1 MNNKRLLNHIPNKT
15 ATRGFSILEFLV
27 ASLLSMIVLMAVS
40 STYFTARG
48 LNKSANARIGIQQDL
63 RNAANM
69 IVRDARMA
77 GNFGCFN
84 MANFPAS
91 AVIED
96 KSSDEYT
103 LKTAGVNNLL
113 PIKEINKLSYP
124 GFVQADNDKA
134 LLFQYGIDIDIDKK
148 NPTAKTAIVSS
159 CFGIAKPHTEIK
171 DLAAAKSAL
180 KITNSDQD
188 GSIAIMKHEMIAY
201 AVGTLGKESGLFRF
215 QLSNDGSWSSPQLL
229 IKDIKSMKIR
239 YFYANCSDAPNAS
252 ASATSEETFDH
263 KVALDRSLNAKS
275 PASVQ
280 IELDGKNADSD
291 KGDKKNE
298 NGKSIDV
305 EKDNTVDIY
314 NINATIRGGNVCADR
329 SL

>member
-15 ATRGFSILEFLV
+15 TMRGFSILEFLV

-48 LNKSANARIGIQQDL
+48 LNKSANTRIGIQQDL

-84 MANFPAS
+84 MSNFPAS

-103 LKTAGVNNLL
+103 LKTTGVNNLL
-113 PIKEINKLSYP
+113 PIKEINKLGYA
-124 GFVQADNDKA
+124 GFAQTGKA
-134 LLFQYGIDIDIDKK
+134 LLFQYGIDKA
-148 NPTAKTAIVSS
+148 NPAAKTAIVSS
-159 CFGIAKPHTEIK
+159 CFGIAKPQTEIK
-171 DLAAAKSAL
+171 DLDAAKTAL
-180 KITNSDQD
+180 KMTDSDQN

-201 AVGTLGKESGLFRF
+201 AVGKLGEESGLFRF
-215 QLSNDGSWSSPQLL
+215 QLSNDGSWSNPQLL
-229 IKDIKSMKIR
+229 IKGITAMDIHYI
-239 YFYANCSDAPNAS
+239 YAECPDSENAS
-252 ASATSEETFDH
+252 ASGLNTESFDY
-263 KVALDRSLNAKS
+263 KNALDISAKAKS
-275 PASVQ
+275 PASIQ
-280 IELDGKNADSD
+280 IVLN
-291 KGDKKNE
+291 
-298 NGKSIDV
+298 NGSIDPSK
-305 EKDNTVDIY
+305 EQDNKVDIY

>member
-15 ATRGFSILEFLV
+15 AMRGFSILEFLV

-63 RNAANM
+63 RNAAHM

-96 KSSDEYT
+96 KSSDEYA
-103 LKTAGVNNLL
+103 LKTAGVNKLL
-113 PIKEINKLSYP
+113 PVKEINKLSYT
-124 GFVQADNDKA
+124 GFAQTGKA
-134 LLFQYGIDIDIDKK
+134 LLFQYGIDKADS
-148 NPTAKTAIVSS
+148 TEKTAIASS
-159 CFGIAKPHTEIK
+159 CYGIAKPHTEIK

-188 GSIAIMKHEMIAY
+188 GSIAIMKHEIIAY
-201 AVGTLGKESGLFRF
+201 AVGKLGKEIGLFRF
-215 QLSNDGSWSSPQLL
+215 QLSDDGSWNNPQLL
-229 IKDIKSMKIR
+229 IKDIESMKIH

-252 ASATSEETFDH
+252 TSATSEENFVRAD
-263 KVALDRSLNAKS
+263 KLDISPEAKS
-275 PASVQ
+275 PASIQ
-280 IELDGKNADSD
+280 IVL
-291 KGDKKNE
+291 
-298 NGKSIDV
+298 NGGSIDSST
-305 EKDNTVDIY
+305 EKDNKVDIY

>member
-15 ATRGFSILEFLV
+15 AIRGFSILEFLV

-48 LNKSANARIGIQQDL
+48 LNKSANTRIGIQQDL
-63 RNAANM
+63 RNTANM

-84 MANFPAS
+84 MSNFPAS

-103 LKTAGVNNLL
+103 LKTAGVNKLL
-113 PIKEINKLSYP
+113 PVKEINKLGYA
-124 GFVQADNDKA
+124 GFAQTGKA
-134 LLFQYGIDIDIDKK
+134 LLFQYGIDKA
-148 NPTAKTAIVSS
+148 NPAAKTAIVSN
-159 CFGIAKPHTEIK
+159 CFGIAKPQTEIK
-171 DLAAAKSAL
+171 DLDAAKTAL
-180 KITNSDQD
+180 KITDPDQN

-201 AVGTLGKESGLFRF
+201 AVGKLGEESGLFRF
-215 QLSNDGSWSSPQLL
+215 QLSNDGSWSNPQLL
-229 IKDIKSMKIR
+229 IKGITAMDIHYI
-239 YFYANCSDAPNAS
+239 YAECPDSENAS
-252 ASATSEETFDH
+252 ASGVNTESFDY
-263 KVALDRSLNAKS
+263 KNALDISAEAKS
-275 PASVQ
+275 PASIQ
-280 IELDGKNADSD
+280 IVLN
-291 KGDKKNE
+291 
-298 NGKSIDV
+298 NGSIDPSK
-305 EKDNTVDIY
+305 EQDNKVDIY

>member
-15 ATRGFSILEFLV
+15 AIRGFSILEFLV

-113 PIKEINKLSYP
+113 PIKEIKLSYA
-124 GFVQADNDKA
+124 GFAQTGRA
-134 LLFQYGIDIDIDKK
+134 LLFQYGIDKADS
-148 NPTAKTAIVSS
+148 PAKTAIASS
-159 CFGIAKPHTEIK
+159 CSRIAKPHTEIN
-171 DLAAAKSAL
+171 DLAAAKLAL
-180 KITNSDQD
+180 KITDSDQD

-201 AVGTLGKESGLFRF
+201 AVGKLREESGLFRF
-215 QLSNDGSWSSPQLL
+215 QLSNDGSWSNPQLL
-229 IKDIKSMKIR
+229 IKGITTMDIHYI
-239 YFYANCSDAPNAS
+239 YAECPDSENTS
-252 ASATSEETFDH
+252 ASGVNTESFDY
-263 KVALDRSLNAKS
+263 KNALDISSEAKS
-275 PASVQ
+275 PAAVQ
-280 IELDGKNADSD
+280 IVL
-291 KGDKKNE
+291 
-298 NGKSIDV
+298 NGGSIDSST
-305 EKDNTVDIY
+305 EKDNKVDIY

>member
-1 MNNKRLLNHIPNKT
+1 MNNKRLLNHIPNKI
-15 ATRGFSILEFLV
+15 AIRGFSILEFLV

-84 MANFPAS
+84 MANFPVS
-91 AVIED
+91 SVIED

-113 PIKEINKLSYP
+113 PVKEIELSYP
-124 GFVQADNDKA
+124 GFTQKGPA
-134 LLFQYGIDIDIDKK
+134 LLFQYGIDEK
-148 NPTAKTAIVSS
+148 PTAKTAIVSS
-159 CFGIAKPHTEIK
+159 CSGIIKLDNLDNLKTAKLT
-171 DLAAAKSAL
+171 LAKSEPEG
-180 KITNSDQD
+180 T
-188 GSIAIMKHEMIAY
+188 IAIMKHEMIAY
-201 AVGTLGKESGLFRF
+201 AVGKLGEESKESSLFRF
-215 QLSNDGSWSSPQLL
+215 QLSDDGSWSNPQLL
-229 IKDIKSMKIR
+229 IKGITTMDIHYI
-239 YFYANCSDAPNAS
+239 YAECPDSENAS
-252 ASATSEETFDH
+252 ASGVNTESFDY
-263 KVALDRSLNAKS
+263 KNALDISAEAKS
-275 PASVQ
+275 PASIQ
-280 IELDGKNADSD
+280 IVLN
-291 KGDKKNE
+291 
-298 NGKSIDV
+298 NGSIDPSK
-305 EKDNTVDIY
+305 EQDNKVDIY

>member
-15 ATRGFSILEFLV
+15 AIRGFSILEFLV

-96 KSSDEYT
+96 KNSDEYA
-103 LKTAGVNNLL
+103 LKTAGVNKLL
-113 PIKEINKLSYP
+113 PVKEINKLSYT
-124 GFVQADNDKA
+124 GFAQTGKA
-134 LLFQYGIDIDIDKK
+134 LLFQYGIDKADS
-148 NPTAKTAIVSS
+148 TEKTAIASS
-159 CFGIAKPHTEIK
+159 CSGIAKPYTKIK
-171 DLAAAKSAL
+171 DLAAAKLAL
-180 KITNSDQD
+180 KITDSDQD

-201 AVGTLGKESGLFRF
+201 AVGKLGEESKESSLFRF
-215 QLSNDGSWSSPQLL
+215 QLSDDGSWSNPQLL
-229 IKDIKSMKIR
+229 IKGITTMDIHYI
-239 YFYANCSDAPNAS
+239 YAECPDSENAS
-252 ASATSEETFDH
+252 ASGVNTESFDY
-263 KVALDRSLNAKS
+263 KNALDISAEAKS
-275 PASVQ
+275 PASIQ
-280 IELDGKNADSD
+280 IVLN
-291 KGDKKNE
+291 
-298 NGKSIDV
+298 NGSIDPSK
-305 EKDNTVDIY
+305 EQDNKVDIY

>member
-15 ATRGFSILEFLV
+15 AMRGFSILEFLV

-48 LNKSANARIGIQQDL
+48 LNKSANTRIGIQQNL

-84 MANFPAS
+84 MSNFPAS

-96 KSSDEYT
+96 KSSDEYA
-103 LKTAGVNNLL
+103 LKTAGVNKLL
-113 PIKEINKLSYP
+113 PVKEINKLSYT
-124 GFVQADNDKA
+124 GFAQTGKA
-134 LLFQYGIDIDIDKK
+134 LLFQYGIDKADS
-148 NPTAKTAIVSS
+148 TEKTAIASS
-159 CFGIAKPHTEIK
+159 CYGIAKPHTEIK

-188 GSIAIMKHEMIAY
+188 GSIAIMKHEIIAY
-201 AVGTLGKESGLFRF
+201 AVGKLGKEIGLFRF
-215 QLSNDGSWSSPQLL
+215 QLSDDGSWNNPQLL
-229 IKDIKSMKIR
+229 IKDIESMKIH

-252 ASATSEETFDH
+252 TSATSEENFVRAD
-263 KVALDRSLNAKS
+263 KLDISPEAKS
-275 PASVQ
+275 PASIQ
-280 IELDGKNADSD
+280 IVL
-291 KGDKKNE
+291 
-298 NGKSIDV
+298 NGGSIDSST
-305 EKDNTVDIY
+305 EKDNKVDIY

>member
-1 MNNKRLLNHIPNKT
+1 M
-15 ATRGFSILEFLV
+15 RGFSILEFLV

-48 LNKSANARIGIQQDL
+48 LNKSANTRIGIQQDL

-84 MANFPAS
+84 MSNFPAS

-103 LKTAGVNNLL
+103 LKTTGVNNLL
-113 PIKEINKLSYP
+113 PIKEINKLGYA
-124 GFVQADNDKA
+124 GFAQTGKA
-134 LLFQYGIDIDIDKK
+134 LLFQYGIDKA
-148 NPTAKTAIVSS
+148 NPAAKTAIVSS
-159 CFGIAKPHTEIK
+159 CFGIAKPQTEIK
-171 DLAAAKSAL
+171 DLDAAKTAL
-180 KITNSDQD
+180 KMTDSDQN

-201 AVGTLGKESGLFRF
+201 AVGKLGEESGLFRF
-215 QLSNDGSWSSPQLL
+215 QLSNDGSWSNPQLL
-229 IKDIKSMKIR
+229 IKGITAMDIHYI
-239 YFYANCSDAPNAS
+239 YAECPHSENTS
-252 ASATSEETFDH
+252 ASGVNTESFDY
-263 KVALDRSLNAKS
+263 KTALDSSAEAKS
-275 PASVQ
+275 PASIQ
-280 IELDGKNADSD
+280 IVLN
-291 KGDKKNE
+291 
-298 NGKSIDV
+298 NGSIDPSK
-305 EKDNTVDIY
+305 EQDNKVDIY

>member
-15 ATRGFSILEFLV
+15 AMRGFSILEFLV

-40 STYFTARG
+40 STYFSARG

-84 MANFPAS
+84 MANFPVS
-91 AVIED
+91 SVIED

-113 PIKEINKLSYP
+113 PVKEIELSYP
-124 GFVQADNDKA
+124 GFTQKGPA
-134 LLFQYGIDIDIDKK
+134 LLFQYGIDEK
-148 NPTAKTAIVSS
+148 PTAKTAIVSS
-159 CFGIAKPHTEIK
+159 CSGIIKLDNLDNLKTAKLT
-171 DLAAAKSAL
+171 LAKSEPEG
-180 KITNSDQD
+180 T
-188 GSIAIMKHEMIAY
+188 IAIMKHEMIAY
-201 AVGTLGKESGLFRF
+201 AVGKLGEESGLFRF
-215 QLSNDGSWSSPQLL
+215 QLSDDGSWGNPQLL
-229 IKDIKSMKIR
+229 IKGITAMDIHYI
-239 YFYANCSDAPNAS
+239 YAECPHSENAS
-252 ASATSEETFDH
+252 ASGVNTESFDY
-263 KVALDRSLNAKS
+263 KTALDSSAEAKS
-275 PASVQ
+275 PASIQ
-280 IELDGKNADSD
+280 IVLN
-291 KGDKKNE
+291 
-298 NGKSIDV
+298 NGSIDSSK
-305 EKDNTVDIY
+305 EQDNKVDIY

>member
-15 ATRGFSILEFLV
+15 AIRGFSILEFLV

-103 LKTAGVNNLL
+103 LKTAGVNKLL
-113 PIKEINKLSYP
+113 PVKEINKLSYT
-124 GFVQADNDKA
+124 GFAQTGKA
-134 LLFQYGIDIDIDKK
+134 LLFQYGIDKK
-148 NPTAKTAIVSS
+148 NPAAKTAIASS
-159 CFGIAKPHTEIK
+159 CYGIAKPHTEIK

-188 GSIAIMKHEMIAY
+188 GSIAIMKHEIIAY
-201 AVGTLGKESGLFRF
+201 AVGKLGKEIGLFRF
-215 QLSNDGSWSSPQLL
+215 QLSDDGSWNNPQLL
-229 IKDIKSMKIR
+229 IKDIESMKIH

-252 ASATSEETFDH
+252 TSATSEENFVRAD
-263 KVALDRSLNAKS
+263 KLDISPEAKS
-275 PASVQ
+275 PASIQ
-280 IELDGKNADSD
+280 IVL
-291 KGDKKNE
+291 
-298 NGKSIDV
+298 NGGSIDSST
-305 EKDNTVDIY
+305 EKDNKVDIY

>member
-15 ATRGFSILEFLV
+15 AIRGFSILEFLV

-103 LKTAGVNNLL
+103 LKTADVNNLL
-113 PIKEINKLSYP
+113 PVKEINLSYP
-124 GFVQADNDKA
+124 GFKKA
-134 LLFQYGIDIDIDKK
+134 LLFQYGIDKK
-148 NPTAKTAIVSS
+148 NPVAKTAIASS

-171 DLAAAKSAL
+171 DLAAAKLAL
-180 KITNSDQD
+180 KITDSDQD
-188 GSIAIMKHEMIAY
+188 GSIAIMKHEINLAKRT
-201 AVGTLGKESGLFRF
+201 VCSV
-215 QLSNDGSWSSPQLL
+215 SNYQMMAHGV
-229 IKDIKSMKIR
+229 IR
-239 YFYANCSDAPNAS
+239 SC
-252 ASATSEETFDH
+252 
-263 KVALDRSLNAKS
+263 
-275 PASVQ
+275 
-280 IELDGKNADSD
+280 
-291 KGDKKNE
+291 
-298 NGKSIDV
+298 
-305 EKDNTVDIY
+305 
-314 NINATIRGGNVCADR
+314 
-329 SL
+329 

>member
-1 MNNKRLLNHIPNKT
+1 M
-15 ATRGFSILEFLV
+15 RGFSILEFLV

-84 MANFPAS
+84 MSNFPAS
-91 AVIED
+91 AVTED

-113 PIKEINKLSYP
+113 PIKEINKLGYA
-124 GFVQADNDKA
+124 GFAQTGKA
-134 LLFQYGIDIDIDKK
+134 LLFQYGIDKA
-148 NPTAKTAIVSS
+148 NPVAKTAIVSS
-159 CFGIAKPHTEIK
+159 CSGIAKPQTEIK
-171 DLAAAKSAL
+171 DLDAAKTAL
-180 KITNSDQD
+180 KITDSDQN

-201 AVGTLGKESGLFRF
+201 AVGKLGEESGLFRF
-215 QLSNDGSWSSPQLL
+215 QLSNDGSWSNPQLL
-229 IKDIKSMKIR
+229 IKGITTMDIHYI
-239 YFYANCSDAPNAS
+239 YAECPHSENTS
-252 ASATSEETFDH
+252 ASGVNTESFNYKT
-263 KVALDRSLNAKS
+263 ALDSSAEAKS
-275 PASVQ
+275 PASIQ
-280 IELDGKNADSD
+280 IVLN
-291 KGDKKNE
+291 
-298 NGKSIDV
+298 NGSIDPSK
-305 EKDNTVDIY
+305 EQDNKVDIY

>member
-15 ATRGFSILEFLV
+15 AIRGFSILEFLV

-69 IVRDARMA
+69 VVRDARMA

-84 MANFPAS
+84 MSNFPAS

-103 LKTAGVNNLL
+103 LKTANNLL
-113 PIKEINKLSYP
+113 PIKEIELSYP
-124 GFVQADNDKA
+124 GFTQKGKA
-134 LLFQYGIDIDIDKK
+134 LLFQYGIDKADAA
-148 NPTAKTAIVSS
+148 AKTAIVSS
-159 CFGIAKPHTEIK
+159 CSRIAKPQTKIK
-171 DLAAAKSAL
+171 DLNTAKSAL
-180 KITNSDQD
+180 NLKITDSDQD
-188 GSIAIMKHEMIAY
+188 GSIAIMKHEIIAY
-201 AVGTLGKESGLFRF
+201 AVGKLGEESGLFRF
-215 QLSNDGSWSSPQLL
+215 QLSNDGSWSNPQLL
-229 IKDIKSMKIR
+229 IKGITTMDIHYI
-239 YFYANCSDAPNAS
+239 YAECPNSENAS
-252 ASATSEETFDH
+252 ASGVNTESFDY
-263 KVALDRSLNAKS
+263 KNALDISAEAKS
-275 PASVQ
+275 PASIQ
-280 IELDGKNADSD
+280 IVLN
-291 KGDKKNE
+291 
-298 NGKSIDV
+298 NGSIDPSK
-305 EKDNTVDIY
+305 EQDNKVDIY

>member
-15 ATRGFSILEFLV
+15 AMRGFSILEFLV

-48 LNKSANARIGIQQDL
+48 LNKSANTRIGIQQDL

-84 MANFPAS
+84 MSNFPAS

-103 LKTAGVNNLL
+103 LKTTGVNNLL
-113 PIKEINKLSYP
+113 PIKEINKLGYA
-124 GFVQADNDKA
+124 GFAQTGKA
-134 LLFQYGIDIDIDKK
+134 LLFQYGIDKA
-148 NPTAKTAIVSS
+148 NPAAKTAIVSS
-159 CFGIAKPHTEIK
+159 CFGIAKPQTEIK
-171 DLAAAKSAL
+171 DLDAAKTAL
-180 KITNSDQD
+180 KMTDSDQN

-201 AVGTLGKESGLFRF
+201 AVGKLGEESGLFRF
-215 QLSNDGSWSSPQLL
+215 QLSNDGSWSNPQLL
-229 IKDIKSMKIR
+229 IKGITAMDIHYI
-239 YFYANCSDAPNAS
+239 YAECPDSENAS
-252 ASATSEETFDH
+252 ASGLNTESFDY
-263 KVALDRSLNAKS
+263 KNALDISAKAKS
-275 PASVQ
+275 PASIQ
-280 IELDGKNADSD
+280 IVLN
-291 KGDKKNE
+291 
-298 NGKSIDV
+298 NGSIDPSK
-305 EKDNTVDIY
+305 EQDNKVDIY

>member
-1 MNNKRLLNHIPNKT
+1 M
-15 ATRGFSILEFLV
+15 RGFSILEFLV
-27 ASLLSMIVLMAVS
+27 ASLLSMIVLMAIS

-48 LNKSANARIGIQQDL
+48 LNKSANTRIGIQQDL
-63 RNAANM
+63 RNTANM

-84 MANFPAS
+84 MSNFPAS

-103 LKTAGVNNLL
+103 LKTAGVNKLL
-113 PIKEINKLSYP
+113 PVKEINKLGYA
-124 GFVQADNDKA
+124 GFAQTGKA
-134 LLFQYGIDIDIDKK
+134 LLFQYGIDKE

-201 AVGTLGKESGLFRF
+201 AVGTLGKERGLFRF

-229 IKDIKSMKIR
+229 IKGITTMDIHYI
-239 YFYANCSDAPNAS
+239 YAECPHSENAS
-252 ASATSEETFDH
+252 ASGVNTESFDY
-263 KVALDRSLNAKS
+263 KNALDISAEAKS
-275 PASVQ
+275 PASIQ
-280 IELDGKNADSD
+280 IVLN
-291 KGDKKNE
+291 
-298 NGKSIDV
+298 NGSIDPSK
-305 EKDNTVDIY
+305 EQDNKVDIY

>member
-15 ATRGFSILEFLV
+15 AIRGFSILEFLV

-48 LNKSANARIGIQQDL
+48 LNKSANTRIGIQQDL

-84 MANFPAS
+84 MSNFPAS

-113 PIKEINKLSYP
+113 PVKEIELSYP
-124 GFVQADNDKA
+124 GFTQKGPA
-134 LLFQYGIDIDIDKK
+134 LLFQYGIDEK
-148 NPTAKTAIVSS
+148 PTAKTAIVSS
-159 CFGIAKPHTEIK
+159 CSGIIKLDNLDNLKTAKLT
-171 DLAAAKSAL
+171 LAKSEPEG
-180 KITNSDQD
+180 T
-188 GSIAIMKHEMIAY
+188 IAIMKHEMIAY
-201 AVGTLGKESGLFRF
+201 AVGTLGEESKESSLFRF
-215 QLSNDGSWSSPQLL
+215 QLSDDGSWSNPQLL
-229 IKDIKSMKIR
+229 IKGITAMDIHYI
-239 YFYANCSDAPNAS
+239 YAECSDSENAS
-252 ASATSEETFDH
+252 ASGANAETFKYADQ
-263 KVALDRSLNAKS
+263 LDTSIEAKS
-275 PASVQ
+275 PASIQ
-280 IELDGKNADSD
+280 IVLN
-291 KGDKKNE
+291 
-298 NGKSIDV
+298 NGSIDPSK
-305 EKDNTVDIY
+305 EQDNKVDIY

>member
-1 MNNKRLLNHIPNKT
+1 M
-15 ATRGFSILEFLV
+15 RGFSILEFLV
-27 ASLLSMIVLMAVS
+27 ASLLSMIVLRAVS

-96 KSSDEYT
+96 KSSDEYA
-103 LKTAGVNNLL
+103 LKTAGVNKLL
-113 PIKEINKLSYP
+113 PVKEINKLSYT
-124 GFVQADNDKA
+124 GFAQTGKA
-134 LLFQYGIDIDIDKK
+134 LLFQYGIDKADS
-148 NPTAKTAIVSS
+148 TEKTAIASS
-159 CFGIAKPHTEIK
+159 CYGIAKPHTEIK

-188 GSIAIMKHEMIAY
+188 GSIAIMKHEIIAY
-201 AVGTLGKESGLFRF
+201 AVGKLGKEIGLFRF
-215 QLSNDGSWSSPQLL
+215 QLSDDGSWNNPQLL
-229 IKDIKSMKIR
+229 IKDIESMKIH

-252 ASATSEETFDH
+252 TSATSEENFVRAD
-263 KVALDRSLNAKS
+263 KLDISPEAKS
-275 PASVQ
+275 PASIQ
-280 IELDGKNADSD
+280 IVL
-291 KGDKKNE
+291 
-298 NGKSIDV
+298 NGGSIDSST
-305 EKDNTVDIY
+305 EKDNKVDIY

>member
-15 ATRGFSILEFLV
+15 AIRGFSILEFLV

-48 LNKSANARIGIQQDL
+48 LNKSANTRIGIQQDL

-84 MANFPAS
+84 MSNFPAS

-113 PIKEINKLSYP
+113 PIKEINKLGYA
-124 GFVQADNDKA
+124 GFAQTGKA
-134 LLFQYGIDIDIDKK
+134 LLFQYGIDKADS
-148 NPTAKTAIVSS
+148 TEKTAIASS
-159 CFGIAKPHTEIK
+159 CYGIAKPHTEIK

-188 GSIAIMKHEMIAY
+188 GSIAIMKHEIIAY
-201 AVGTLGKESGLFRF
+201 AVGKLGKEIGLFRF
-215 QLSNDGSWSSPQLL
+215 QLSDDGSWNNPQLL
-229 IKDIKSMKIR
+229 IKDIESMKIH

-252 ASATSEETFDH
+252 TSATSEENFVRAD
-263 KVALDRSLNAKS
+263 KLDISPEAKS
-275 PASVQ
+275 PASIQ
-280 IELDGKNADSD
+280 IVL
-291 KGDKKNE
+291 
-298 NGKSIDV
+298 NGGSIDSST
-305 EKDNTVDIY
+305 EKDNKVDIY

>member
-1 MNNKRLLNHIPNKT
+1 M
-15 ATRGFSILEFLV
+15 RGFSILEFLV

-48 LNKSANARIGIQQDL
+48 LNKSANIRIGIQQDL

-84 MANFPAS
+84 MSNLPAS
-91 AVIED
+91 AVTED

-113 PIKEINKLSYP
+113 PIKEIKKLGYA
-124 GFVQADNDKA
+124 GFAQTGKA
-134 LLFQYGIDIDIDKK
+134 LLFQYGIDKA
-148 NPTAKTAIVSS
+148 NPAEKTAIVSS
-159 CFGIAKPHTEIK
+159 CSGIAKPQKEIK
-171 DLAAAKSAL
+171 DLDAAKTVL
-180 KITNSDQD
+180 KMTDSDQN

-201 AVGTLGKESGLFRF
+201 AVGTLGEESGLFRF
-215 QLSNDGSWSSPQLL
+215 QLSNDGSWSNPQLL
-229 IKDIKSMKIR
+229 IKGITTMDIHYI
-239 YFYANCSDAPNAS
+239 YAECPDSENAS
-252 ASATSEETFDH
+252 TSGVNTESFDY
-263 KVALDRSLNAKS
+263 KNALDISTEAKS
-275 PASVQ
+275 PASIQ
-280 IELDGKNADSD
+280 IVLN
-291 KGDKKNE
+291 
-298 NGKSIDV
+298 NGSIDPSK
-305 EKDNTVDIY
+305 EQDNKVDIY

>member
-1 MNNKRLLNHIPNKT
+1 M
-15 ATRGFSILEFLV
+15 RGFSILEFLV

-48 LNKSANARIGIQQDL
+48 LNKSANTRIGIQQDL

-84 MANFPAS
+84 MSNFPAS

-113 PIKEINKLSYP
+113 PIKEINKLGYA
-124 GFVQADNDKA
+124 GFAQTGKA
-134 LLFQYGIDIDIDKK
+134 LLFQYGIDKA
-148 NPTAKTAIVSS
+148 NPAAKTAIVSS
-159 CFGIAKPHTEIK
+159 CSGIAKPQTEIK
-171 DLAAAKSAL
+171 DLDAAKTAL
-180 KITNSDQD
+180 KMTDSDQN

-201 AVGTLGKESGLFRF
+201 AVGKLGEESGLFRF
-215 QLSNDGSWSSPQLL
+215 QLSNDGSWSNPQLL
-229 IKDIKSMKIR
+229 IKGITTMDIHYI
-239 YFYANCSDAPNAS
+239 YAECPNSENAS
-252 ASATSEETFDH
+252 ASGVNTESFDY
-263 KVALDRSLNAKS
+263 KNALDISAEAKS
-275 PASVQ
+275 PASIQ
-280 IELDGKNADSD
+280 IVLN
-291 KGDKKNE
+291 
-298 NGKSIDV
+298 NGSIDPSK
-305 EKDNTVDIY
+305 EQDNKVDIY

>member
-15 ATRGFSILEFLV
+15 AIRGFSILEFLV

-96 KSSDEYT
+96 KSSDEYA

-113 PIKEINKLSYP
+113 PVKEIKLSYP
-124 GFVQADNDKA
+124 GFVQPDNEKA
-134 LLFQYGIDIDIDKK
+134 LLFQYGIDIDKK
-148 NPTAKTAIVSS
+148 NPTAKTAIASS
-159 CFGIAKPHTEIK
+159 CSVIAKPHTEIK

-180 KITNSDQD
+180 KITDSDQN

-201 AVGTLGKESGLFRF
+201 AVGTLGKEIGLFRF
-215 QLSNDGSWSSPQLL
+215 QLSDDGSWNNPQLL
-229 IKDIKSMKIR
+229 IKDIESMKIH

-252 ASATSEETFDH
+252 ASATSEENFVRAD
-263 KVALDRSLNAKS
+263 KLDTSPEAKS
-275 PASVQ
+275 PASIQ
-280 IELDGKNADSD
+280 IVL
-291 KGDKKNE
+291 
-298 NGKSIDV
+298 NGGSIDSST
-305 EKDNTVDIY
+305 EKDNKVDIY

>member
-15 ATRGFSILEFLV
+15 AMHGFSILEFLV

-96 KSSDEYT
+96 KSSNEYT
-103 LKTAGVNNLL
+103 LKTADVNNLL
-113 PIKEINKLSYP
+113 PVKEINLSYP
-124 GFVQADNDKA
+124 GFKKA
-134 LLFQYGIDIDIDKK
+134 LLFQYGIDIDKK
-148 NPTAKTAIVSS
+148 NPAAKTAIVSS
-159 CFGIAKPHTEIK
+159 CSRIAKPHTEIK
-171 DLAAAKSAL
+171 NLEAAKSAL
-180 KITNSDQD
+180 KITDSDQN

-201 AVGTLGKESGLFRF
+201 AVGTLDKENGLFRF
-215 QLSNDGSWSSPQLL
+215 QLSDDGSWSNPQLL
-229 IKDIKSMKIR
+229 IKGITAMDIHYI
-239 YFYANCSDAPNAS
+239 YAECPDSESAS
-252 ASATSEETFDH
+252 ASGANAETFKYADQ
-263 KVALDRSLNAKS
+263 LDTSIEAKS

-280 IELDGKNADSD
+280 IVL
-291 KGDKKNE
+291 
-298 NGKSIDV
+298 NGGSIDSST
-305 EKDNTVDIY
+305 EKDNTVNIY
-314 NINATIRGGNVCADR
+314 KINATIRGGNVCADR

>member
-1 MNNKRLLNHIPNKT
+1 M
-15 ATRGFSILEFLV
+15 RGFSILEFLV

-48 LNKSANARIGIQQDL
+48 LNKSANIRIGIQQDL

-84 MANFPAS
+84 MSNLPAS
-91 AVIED
+91 AVTED

-113 PIKEINKLSYP
+113 PIKEIKKLGYA
-124 GFVQADNDKA
+124 GFAQTGKA
-134 LLFQYGIDIDIDKK
+134 LLFQYGIDKA
-148 NPTAKTAIVSS
+148 NPAEKTAIVSS
-159 CFGIAKPHTEIK
+159 CSGIAKPQKEIK
-171 DLAAAKSAL
+171 DLDAAKTVL
-180 KITNSDQD
+180 KMTDSDQN

-201 AVGTLGKESGLFRF
+201 SVGKLGEESGLFRF
-215 QLSNDGSWSSPQLL
+215 QLSDDGSWGNPQLL
-229 IKDIKSMKIR
+229 IKGITAMDIHYI
-239 YFYANCSDAPNAS
+239 YAECPHSENAPAS
-252 ASATSEETFDH
+252 GVNTESFDY
-263 KVALDRSLNAKS
+263 KTALDSSAEAKS
-275 PASVQ
+275 PASIQ
-280 IELDGKNADSD
+280 IVLN
-291 KGDKKNE
+291 
-298 NGKSIDV
+298 NGSIDPSK
-305 EKDNTVDIY
+305 EQDNKVDIY

>member
-1 MNNKRLLNHIPNKT
+1 MNNKRLLNHISNKT
-15 ATRGFSILEFLV
+15 AMRGFSILEFLV

-48 LNKSANARIGIQQDL
+48 LNKSANTRIGIQQDL

-84 MANFPAS
+84 MANLPAS

-96 KSSDEYT
+96 KSSDEYA
-103 LKTAGVNNLL
+103 LKTAGVNKLL
-113 PIKEINKLSYP
+113 PVKEINKLSYT
-124 GFVQADNDKA
+124 GFDQTGKA
-134 LLFQYGIDIDIDKK
+134 LLFQYGIDKADSA
-148 NPTAKTAIVSS
+148 AKTAIASS
-159 CFGIAKPHTEIK
+159 CSGIAKPHTEIK
-171 DLAAAKSAL
+171 DLAAAKLAL
-180 KITNSDQD
+180 KINDPDQD

-201 AVGTLGKESGLFRF
+201 AVGTLGEESKERSLFRF
-215 QLSNDGSWSSPQLL
+215 QLSDDGSWNNPQLL
-229 IKDIKSMKIR
+229 IKDIESMKIH

-252 ASATSEETFDH
+252 ASATSEENFVRAD
-263 KVALDRSLNAKS
+263 KLDISPEAKS
-275 PASVQ
+275 PASIQ
-280 IELDGKNADSD
+280 IVL
-291 KGDKKNE
+291 
-298 NGKSIDV
+298 NGGSIDSST
-305 EKDNTVDIY
+305 EKDNKVDIY

>member
-1 MNNKRLLNHIPNKT
+1 MNNKRLLNHISNKT
-15 ATRGFSILEFLV
+15 AMRGFSILEFLV

-48 LNKSANARIGIQQDL
+48 LNKSANTRIGIQQNL

-84 MANFPAS
+84 MSNFPAS

-103 LKTAGVNNLL
+103 LKTANNLL
-113 PIKEINKLSYP
+113 PIKEIELSYP
-124 GFVQADNDKA
+124 GFTQKGKA
-134 LLFQYGIDIDIDKK
+134 LLFQYGIDKADAA
-148 NPTAKTAIVSS
+148 AKTAIVSS
-159 CFGIAKPHTEIK
+159 CSRIAKPQTKIK
-171 DLAAAKSAL
+171 DLNTAKSAL
-180 KITNSDQD
+180 NLKITDSDQD

-201 AVGTLGKESGLFRF
+201 AVGKLGEESKESSLFRF
-215 QLSNDGSWSSPQLL
+215 QLSDDGSWSNPQLL
-229 IKDIKSMKIR
+229 IKGITTMDIHYI
-239 YFYANCSDAPNAS
+239 YAECLDSESESAS
-252 ASATSEETFDH
+252 ASGANAETFKYSDQ
-263 KVALDRSLNAKS
+263 LDTSIEAKS
-275 PASVQ
+275 PASIQ
-280 IELDGKNADSD
+280 IVLN
-291 KGDKKNE
+291 
-298 NGKSIDV
+298 NGSIDPSK
-305 EKDNTVDIY
+305 EQDNKVDIY

>member
-15 ATRGFSILEFLV
+15 AIRGFSILEFLV

-84 MANFPAS
+84 MSNSPAS

-96 KSSDEYT
+96 KSSDEYA
-103 LKTAGVNNLL
+103 LKTAGVNKLL
-113 PIKEINKLSYP
+113 PVKEIKLSYP
-124 GFVQADNDKA
+124 GFAQTGKA
-134 LLFQYGIDIDIDKK
+134 LLFQYGIDKADA
-148 NPTAKTAIVSS
+148 TEKTAIASS
-159 CFGIAKPHTEIK
+159 CYGIAKPHTKIK

-201 AVGTLGKESGLFRF
+201 AVGTLGEESGLFRF
-215 QLSNDGSWSSPQLL
+215 QLSNDGSWSNPQLL
-229 IKDIKSMKIR
+229 IKGITAMDIHYI
-239 YFYANCSDAPNAS
+239 YAECPDSENAS
-252 ASATSEETFDH
+252 ASGVNTESFDY
-263 KVALDRSLNAKS
+263 KNALDISAEAKS
-275 PASVQ
+275 PASIQ
-280 IELDGKNADSD
+280 IVLN
-291 KGDKKNE
+291 
-298 NGKSIDV
+298 NGSIDPSK
-305 EKDNTVDIY
+305 EQDNKVDIY
-314 NINATIRGGNVCADR
+314 KINATIRGGNVCADR

>member
-15 ATRGFSILEFLV
+15 AIRGFSILEFLV

-96 KSSDEYT
+96 KNSDEYA
-103 LKTAGVNNLL
+103 LKTAGVNKLL
-113 PIKEINKLSYP
+113 PVKEINKLSYT
-124 GFVQADNDKA
+124 GFAQTGKA
-134 LLFQYGIDIDIDKK
+134 LLFQYGIDKADS
-148 NPTAKTAIVSS
+148 TEKTAIASS
-159 CFGIAKPHTEIK
+159 CSGIAKPHTEIK

-201 AVGTLGKESGLFRF
+201 AVGKLGEESGLFRF
-215 QLSNDGSWSSPQLL
+215 QLSNDGSWSNPQLL
-229 IKDIKSMKIR
+229 IKGITTMDIHYI
-239 YFYANCSDAPNAS
+239 YAECSDSENAS
-252 ASATSEETFDH
+252 ASGANAETFKYADQ
-263 KVALDRSLNAKS
+263 LDTSIEAKS
-275 PASVQ
+275 PASIQ
-280 IELDGKNADSD
+280 IVLN
-291 KGDKKNE
+291 
-298 NGKSIDV
+298 NGSIDPSK
-305 EKDNTVDIY
+305 EQDNKVDIY

>member
-15 ATRGFSILEFLV
+15 AIRGFSILEFLV

-84 MANFPAS
+84 MSNSPAS

-113 PIKEINKLSYP
+113 PIKEINKLGYA
-124 GFVQADNDKA
+124 GFAQTGKA
-134 LLFQYGIDIDIDKK
+134 LLFQYGIDKA
-148 NPTAKTAIVSS
+148 NPTAKTAIASS
-159 CFGIAKPHTEIK
+159 CSGIAKPHTVIK

-201 AVGTLGKESGLFRF
+201 AVGTLGEESGLFRF
-215 QLSNDGSWSSPQLL
+215 QLSNDGSWNNPQLL
-229 IKDIKSMKIR
+229 IKGITTMDIHYIYTECPNSE
-239 YFYANCSDAPNAS
+239 NAS
-252 ASATSEETFDH
+252 ASGVNTESFDY
-263 KVALDRSLNAKS
+263 KNALDISAEAKS
-275 PASVQ
+275 PASIQ
-280 IELDGKNADSD
+280 IVLN
-291 KGDKKNE
+291 
-298 NGKSIDV
+298 NGSIDPS
-305 EKDNTVDIY
+305 KAQDNKVDIY
-314 NINATIRGGNVCADR
+314 KINATIRGGNVCADR

>member
-1 MNNKRLLNHIPNKT
+1 MNNKRLLNHIPNKS
-15 ATRGFSILEFLV
+15 AIRGFSILEFLV

-84 MANFPAS
+84 MSNSPAS

-96 KSSDEYT
+96 KSSDEYA
-103 LKTAGVNNLL
+103 LKTAGVNKLL
-113 PIKEINKLSYP
+113 PVKEINKLSYT
-124 GFVQADNDKA
+124 GFAQTGKA
-134 LLFQYGIDIDIDKK
+134 LLFQYGIDKK
-148 NPTAKTAIVSS
+148 NPAAKTAIASS
-159 CFGIAKPHTEIK
+159 CYGIAKPHTEIK

-188 GSIAIMKHEMIAY
+188 GSIAIMKHEIIAY
-201 AVGTLGKESGLFRF
+201 AVGKLGKEIGLFRF
-215 QLSNDGSWSSPQLL
+215 QLSDDGSWNNPQLL
-229 IKDIKSMKIR
+229 IKDIESMKIH

-252 ASATSEETFDH
+252 TSATSEENFVRAD
-263 KVALDRSLNAKS
+263 KLDISPEAKS
-275 PASVQ
+275 PASIQ
-280 IELDGKNADSD
+280 IVL
-291 KGDKKNE
+291 
-298 NGKSIDV
+298 NGGSIDSST
-305 EKDNTVDIY
+305 EKDNKVDIY

>member
-1 MNNKRLLNHIPNKT
+1 MNNKRLLNHIPNKI
-15 ATRGFSILEFLV
+15 AIRGFSILEFLV

-84 MANFPAS
+84 MANFPVS
-91 AVIED
+91 SVIED

-113 PIKEINKLSYP
+113 PVKEIELSYP
-124 GFVQADNDKA
+124 GFTQKGPA
-134 LLFQYGIDIDIDKK
+134 LLFQYGIDEK
-148 NPTAKTAIVSS
+148 PTAKTAIVSS
-159 CFGIAKPHTEIK
+159 CSGIIKLDNLDNLKTAKLT
-171 DLAAAKSAL
+171 LAKSEPEG
-180 KITNSDQD
+180 T
-188 GSIAIMKHEMIAY
+188 IAIMKHEMIAY
-201 AVGTLGKESGLFRF
+201 AVGKLGEESGLFRF
-215 QLSNDGSWSSPQLL
+215 QLSDDGSWGNPQLL
-229 IKDIKSMKIR
+229 IKGITAMDIHYI
-239 YFYANCSDAPNAS
+239 YAECPHSENAS
-252 ASATSEETFDH
+252 ASGVNTESFDY
-263 KVALDRSLNAKS
+263 KTALDSSAEAKS
-275 PASVQ
+275 PASIQ
-280 IELDGKNADSD
+280 IVLN
-291 KGDKKNE
+291 
-298 NGKSIDV
+298 NGSIDSSK
-305 EKDNTVDIY
+305 EQDNKVDIY

>member
-15 ATRGFSILEFLV
+15 AIRGFSILEFLV

-113 PIKEINKLSYP
+113 PVKEINKLSYT
-124 GFVQADNDKA
+124 GFTQIGPA

-148 NPTAKTAIVSS
+148 NPNAKTAIVSS
-159 CFGIAKPHTEIK
+159 CSGIIK
-171 DLAAAKSAL
+171 LDNLDNLNTAKSTLA
-180 KITNSDQD
+180 KSGPE

-201 AVGTLGKESGLFRF
+201 AVGTLGEESKELSLFRF
-215 QLSNDGSWSSPQLL
+215 QLSDDGSWGNPQLL
-229 IKDIKSMKIR
+229 IKGITTMDIQYI
-239 YFYANCSDAPNAS
+239 YAECPDSESAS
-252 ASATSEETFDH
+252 ASGTNAETFKYKD
-263 KVALDRSLNAKS
+263 VLDISAEAKS
-275 PASVQ
+275 PASIQ
-280 IELDGKNADSD
+280 IVLN
-291 KGDKKNE
+291 
-298 NGKSIDV
+298 NGSIDPSK
-305 EKDNTVDIY
+305 EQDNKVDIY

>member
-15 ATRGFSILEFLV
+15 AIRGFSILEFLV

-48 LNKSANARIGIQQDL
+48 LNKSANTRIGIQQDL

-96 KSSDEYT
+96 KSSDEYA

-113 PIKEINKLSYP
+113 PVKEINELSYT
-124 GFVQADNDKA
+124 GFAQTGKA
-134 LLFQYGIDIDIDKK
+134 LLFQYGIDIDKK
-148 NPTAKTAIVSS
+148 NPTAKTAIASS
-159 CFGIAKPHTEIK
+159 CYGIAKPHSEIK

-201 AVGTLGKESGLFRF
+201 AVGTLGEESGLFRF
-215 QLSNDGSWSSPQLL
+215 QLSNDGSWSNPQLL
-229 IKDIKSMKIR
+229 IKGITTMDIR
-239 YFYANCSDAPNAS
+239 YIYAECPDSENAS
-252 ASATSEETFDH
+252 ASGLNTESFDY
-263 KVALDRSLNAKS
+263 KNALDISAEAKS
-275 PASVQ
+275 PASIQ
-280 IELDGKNADSD
+280 IVLN
-291 KGDKKNE
+291 
-298 NGKSIDV
+298 NGSIDPSK
-305 EKDNTVDIY
+305 EQDNKVDIY

>member
-15 ATRGFSILEFLV
+15 AIRGFSILEFLV

-69 IVRDARMA
+69 VVRDARMA

-84 MANFPAS
+84 MSNFPAS

-103 LKTAGVNNLL
+103 LKTANNLL
-113 PIKEINKLSYP
+113 PIKEIELSYP
-124 GFVQADNDKA
+124 GFTQKGKA
-134 LLFQYGIDIDIDKK
+134 LLFQYGIDKADAA
-148 NPTAKTAIVSS
+148 AKTAIVSS
-159 CFGIAKPHTEIK
+159 CYGIAKPHTEIK

-188 GSIAIMKHEMIAY
+188 GSIAIMKHEIIAY
-201 AVGTLGKESGLFRF
+201 AVGKLGEESGLFRF
-215 QLSNDGSWSSPQLL
+215 QLSNDGSWSNPQLL
-229 IKDIKSMKIR
+229 IKGITTMDIHYI
-239 YFYANCSDAPNAS
+239 YAECPDSENAS
-252 ASATSEETFDH
+252 ASGLNTESFDY
-263 KVALDRSLNAKS
+263 KNALDISAEAKS
-275 PASVQ
+275 PASIQ
-280 IELDGKNADSD
+280 IVLN
-291 KGDKKNE
+291 
-298 NGKSIDV
+298 NGSIDPSK
-305 EKDNTVDIY
+305 EQDNKVDIY

>member
-15 ATRGFSILEFLV
+15 TMRGFSILEFLV

-48 LNKSANARIGIQQDL
+48 LNKSANTRIGIQQDL
-63 RNAANM
+63 RNTANM

-84 MANFPAS
+84 MSNFPAS

-113 PIKEINKLSYP
+113 PVKEINKLSYT
-124 GFVQADNDKA
+124 GFTQTGKA
-134 LLFQYGIDIDIDKK
+134 LLFQYGIDKA
-148 NPTAKTAIVSS
+148 NPAAKTAIVSS
-159 CFGIAKPHTEIK
+159 CSGIAKPQTEIK
-171 DLAAAKSAL
+171 DLAAAKLAL
-180 KITNSDQD
+180 KINDSDQD

-201 AVGTLGKESGLFRF
+201 AVGKLGEESGLFRF
-215 QLSNDGSWSSPQLL
+215 QLSNDGSWSNPQLL
-229 IKDIKSMKIR
+229 IKGITTMDIHYI
-239 YFYANCSDAPNAS
+239 YAECPDSENTS
-252 ASATSEETFDH
+252 ASGVNTESFDY
-263 KVALDRSLNAKS
+263 KNALDISSEAKS
-275 PASVQ
+275 PAAVQ
-280 IELDGKNADSD
+280 IVL
-291 KGDKKNE
+291 
-298 NGKSIDV
+298 NGGSIDSST
-305 EKDNTVDIY
+305 EKDNKVDIY

>member
-15 ATRGFSILEFLV
+15 AMRGFSILEFLV

-96 KSSDEYT
+96 KSSDEYA
-103 LKTAGVNNLL
+103 LKTAGVNKLL
-113 PIKEINKLSYP
+113 PVKEINKLSYSSFAQTGKDP
-124 GFVQADNDKA
+124 I
-134 LLFQYGIDIDIDKK
+134 LLFQYGIDKADS
-148 NPTAKTAIVSS
+148 TEKTAIASS
-159 CFGIAKPHTEIK
+159 CYGIAKPHTEIK

-188 GSIAIMKHEMIAY
+188 GSIAIMKHEIIAY
-201 AVGTLGKESGLFRF
+201 AVGKLGKEIGLFRF
-215 QLSNDGSWSSPQLL
+215 QLSDDGSWNNPQLL
-229 IKDIKSMKIR
+229 IKDIESMKIH

-252 ASATSEETFDH
+252 TSATSEENFVRAD
-263 KVALDRSLNAKS
+263 KLDISPEAKS
-275 PASVQ
+275 PASIQ
-280 IELDGKNADSD
+280 IVL
-291 KGDKKNE
+291 
-298 NGKSIDV
+298 NGGSIDSST
-305 EKDNTVDIY
+305 EKDNKVDIY